1 MIGISELPAVNATLN
16 ATSAVFLGLGYSFI
30 RQKNVVA
37 HRTCMIVAVIVSVLF
52 LVSYITYHAQFGSKH
67 FEGQGWS
74 RSIYFLI
81 LTTHT
86 ILAMFVALYLAPVT
100 LSRALR
106 KRFDRHKA
114 IARWTLPIWLYVS
127 VTGVIIY
134 FMLYHW
140 YAPA

>member
-1 MIGISELPAVNATLN
+1 MIGTSELPAVNATLN

-30 RQKNVVA
+30 RQKKVVA
-37 HRTCMIVAVIVSVLF
+37 HRTCMIVAVVVSVLF

-67 FEGQGWS
+67 FAGQGLS

-100 LSRALR
+100 LSRA
-106 KRFDRHKA
+106 
-114 IARWTLPIWLYVS
+114 
-127 VTGVIIY
+127 
-134 FMLYHW
+134 
-140 YAPA
+140 